1 MEKYHFFWG
10 GIYSNWYKS
19 PFKID
24 IAGVNIEFNCVEQYM
39 MYSKAILFKDFE
51 IAAEIMNCSNPRDQK
66 ALGKEVRNFDI
77 KVWEEKRIY
86 IVSKGIYAKFLQNE
100 DLQKQLMQEDCKEF
114 VEASPYDR
122 IWGIGYSEKD
132 ALENIPY
139 WGENLLGK
147 IITDLRDSIVRIEQ
161 GIIS

>member
-1 MEKYHFFWG
+1 
-10 GIYSNWYKS
+10 
-19 PFKID
+19 
-24 IAGVNIEFNCVEQYM
+24 
-39 MYSKAILFKDFE
+39 
-51 IAAEIMNCSNPRDQK
+51 
-66 ALGKEVRNFDI
+66 
-77 KVWEEKRIY
+77 
-86 IVSKGIYAKFLQNE
+86 
-100 DLQKQLMQEDCKEF
+100 MQEDCKEF